1 MRDWE
6 WLKECRNIWIYIYYS
21 ILFMKQFA
29 FVQKKSLT
37 NLYGSFLHKYRK
49 YDNVMSLLKVVA
61 LGGFLFICGFCY
73 LYFVNMAST
82 RGYFLRQENQK
93 LSAISFQFEILKTK
107 MLDYKQQNRDTIH
120 FSALKNDIINVNTEI
135 VRIPTKVELGFVK

>member
-1 MRDWE
+1 MRNWE
-6 WLKECRNIWIYIYYS
+6 WLKKYCSVYIYYS

-49 YDNVMSLLKVVA
+49 YDDIMSVVKVVSLSA
-61 LGGFLFICGFCY
+61 FLFICAISY
-73 LYFVNMAST
+73 LVFINKAST

-120 FSALKNDIINVNTEI
+120 SSTLKNDIVNVNTEV
-135 VRIPTKVELGFVK
+135 VRIPTKVELGFLK

>member
-1 MRDWE
+1 
-6 WLKECRNIWIYIYYS
+6 
-21 ILFMKQFA
+21 MKQFA

-49 YDNVMSLLKVVA
+49 YDDVMGMIKVIA
-61 LGGFLFICGFCY
+61 LASFLVICGFSY
-73 LYFVNMAST
+73 LIFINKAST

-120 FSALKNDIINVNTEI
+120 GSTFKNDVINVNTEV
-135 VRIPTKVELGFVK
+135 VRIPDKIELGFVR

>member
-1 MRDWE
+1 
-6 WLKECRNIWIYIYYS
+6 
-21 ILFMKQFA
+21 MKQFA

-49 YDNVMSLLKVVA
+49 YDNVMGMLKVVA
-61 LGGFLFICGFCY
+61 LGWFLVVCAFSY

-93 LSAISFQFEILKTK
+93 LSAISFQFEILNTK
-107 MLDYKQQNRDTIH
+107 MLDYKQQNRDSIRS
-120 FSALKNDIINVNTEI
+120 SAFKNDIVNVNTEV
-135 VRIPTKVELGFVK
+135 VRIPTMVELGFLSK

>member
-1 MRDWE
+1 
-6 WLKECRNIWIYIYYS
+6 
-21 ILFMKQFA
+21 MKKFA

-49 YDNVMSLLKVVA
+49 YDNVMGMLKVVA
-61 LGGFLFICGFCY
+61 LGWFLVVCGFCY
-73 LYFVNMAST
+73 LYFVNMSST

-120 FSALKNDIINVNTEI
+120 SSTLKNDIVNVNTEV
-135 VRIPTKVELGFVK
+135 VRIPTKVELGFLK

>member
-1 MRDWE
+1 
-6 WLKECRNIWIYIYYS
+6 
-21 ILFMKQFA
+21 MKKFA

-49 YDNVMSLLKVVA
+49 YDNIMGLLKVFA
-61 LGGFLFICGFCY
+61 LGWFLLLCGLSY
-73 LYFVNMAST
+73 LVFVNKAST
-82 RGYFLRQENQK
+82 RWYFLRQENQK

-120 FSALKNDIINVNTEI
+120 SSTLKNDIVNVNTEV
-135 VRIPTKVELGFVK
+135 VRIPTRVELGFLK

>member
-1 MRDWE
+1 
-6 WLKECRNIWIYIYYS
+6 
-21 ILFMKQFA
+21 MKQFA

-49 YDNVMSLLKVVA
+49 YDDIMSVVKVVSLSA
-61 LGGFLFICGFCY
+61 FLFICAISY
-73 LYFVNMAST
+73 LVFINRAST

-120 FSALKNDIINVNTEI
+120 SSTLKNDIVNVNTEV
-135 VRIPTKVELGFVK
+135 VRIPTKVELGFLK

>member
-1 MRDWE
+1 
-6 WLKECRNIWIYIYYS
+6 
-21 ILFMKQFA
+21 MKQFA

-49 YDNVMSLLKVVA
+49 YDDVMGMIKVIA
-61 LGGFLFICGFCY
+61 LASFLVICWFSYLIFI
-73 LYFVNMAST
+73 NKAST

-120 FSALKNDIINVNTEI
+120 GSTFKNDVINVNTEV
-135 VRIPTKVELGFVK
+135 VRIPDKIELGFVR